1 MIPGS
6 GGKDSVWVSH
16 IMKNEFKM
24 NPLTVTWAPHMYT
37 DIGWS
42 NFQKWIDSGFDN
54 ILFTPNAKVHKIL
67 TRLAFKNLLH
77 PFQPFAMGQM
87 YYPPKI
93 AMKYGIKLII
103 YGDAQ
108 AERAGDDDLWKEGAS
123 IPLQFLTYEK
133 KENLYFGGVN
143 YYDLKKNNISELDIL
158 PYMPIHKKDYDYD
171 ISTIVL
177 PYYVNQNPQTN
188 YYFAVEKSGFMPN
201 RQRTDGSYSKYASI
215 DDKMDDLHW
224 YTWFIKTGRGRC
236 TDDAAIEI
244 RNNIIDREEAISLVK
259 KYDGEFPKTY
269 FKDILNYL
277 DMSEKE
283 FKEII
288 DKFRPKHLWEKKGNE
303 WSLRHAVWK

>member
-143 YYDLKKNNISELDIL
+143 YYDLKKIIL
-158 PYMPIHKKDYDYD
+158 
-171 ISTIVL
+171 
-177 PYYVNQNPQTN
+177 
-188 YYFAVEKSGFMPN
+188 
-201 RQRTDGSYSKYASI
+201 AS
-215 DDKMDDLHW
+215 
-224 YTWFIKTGRGRC
+224 
-236 TDDAAIEI
+236 
-244 RNNIIDREEAISLVK
+244 
-259 KYDGEFPKTY
+259 
-269 FKDILNYL
+269 
-277 DMSEKE
+277 
-283 FKEII
+283 
-288 DKFRPKHLWEKKGNE
+288 
-303 WSLRHAVWK
+303 